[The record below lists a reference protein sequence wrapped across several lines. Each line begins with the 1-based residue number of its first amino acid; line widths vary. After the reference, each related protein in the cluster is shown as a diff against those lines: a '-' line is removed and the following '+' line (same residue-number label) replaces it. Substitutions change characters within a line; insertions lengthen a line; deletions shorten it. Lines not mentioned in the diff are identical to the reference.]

1 MGLGALL
8 LAGAQTAERR
18 ERAERRALVTL
29 SALAAVVDRASGG
42 SVQEAAP
49 AAPRRNTC
57 PKGGMGLGA
66 EIAAAE
72 QGQAQAPTDDEAGA
86 IRKAV
91 EGFAAAHPEV
101 AAIRVV
107 EFEGIML
114 AASTAAADQGAKAA
128 PRRLER
134 DEKPLYDLGQKLR
147 AAVESNRQGAEG
159 AARAPELGFERRP
172 DGVLALA
179 APVERGG
186 EVIGMVQMET
196 RAVPEPATFIRLPFL
211 VFWLAPVIAMVLLSL
226 RPRRTAVAAG
236 GGRGPPADP
245 LPLLL
250 RTLRARRAES
260 RAPDLG
266 PVRWPPR
273 SARSRRRRRRSWRSW
288 RSRPASRWRRR
299 SGTSTSTASR
309 AG

>member
-1 MGLGALL
+1 MARENLEARPHRRRFLIGIALAALLGVGLGAML
-8 LAGAQTAERR
+8 LAGAQTSERR

-29 SALAAVVDRASGG
+29 SALTAVVDRASGG

-49 AAPRRNTC
+49 TGATGLGEEIPS
-57 PKGGMGLGA
+57 PPSEGGMGLGA

-72 QGQAQAPTDDEAGA
+72 QGQAQAPTDAEAGA

-107 EFEGIML
+107 EFEGILL
-114 AASTAAADQGAKAA
+114 AASTATADQGVKAA

-159 AARAPELGFERRP
+159 AARAPELGFERRAN
-172 DGVLALA
+172 GVLALA

-196 RAVPEPATFIRLPFL
+196 RATPEPPTFARLPFAA
-211 VFWLAPVIAMVLLSL
+211 FWLAPVIALILLSFVL
-226 RPRRTAVAAG
+226 GERRWLLAA
-236 GGRGPPADP
+236 AAA
-245 LPLLL
+245 LLL
-250 RTLRARRAES
+250 VLSLFFYGRYA
-260 RAPDLG
+260 
-266 PVRWPPR
+266 
-273 SARSRRRRRRSWRSW
+273 
-288 RSRPASRWRRR
+288 
-299 SGTSTSTASR
+299 
-309 AG
+309 